1 MSGDGMSVDDVR
13 AVLAEEAYQR
23 ALDYEVEFGCCPQ
36 CVLASVQEV
45 AGYVTDETIKASHG
59 LSGGGGLQGEGLC
72 GALTGGLLALG
83 AKGGRE
89 RNKLDQGRGIGNF
102 EDARALVER
111 FRETYGGLTC
121 KDLQTRF
128 TGRTYDFWNTE
139 EYKAFND
146 ARGLKCAEATAIVTK
161 WVVEKL

>member
-1 MSGDGMSVDDVR
+1 MSKDDIK

-23 ALDYEVEFGCCPQ
+23 AFDYELEFGCCPQ

-45 AGYVTDETIKASHG
+45 VGYVSDETIKASHG

-83 AKGGRE
+83 AKGGRD
-89 RNKLDQGRGIGNF
+89 RDKLDKGRGIGNF
-102 EDARALVER
+102 QDAKELVER
-111 FRETYGGLTC
+111 FRETFGGLTC
-121 KDLQTRF
+121 KDLQEQF
-128 TGRTYDFWNTE
+128 TGQTYDFWNAD

-146 ARGLKCAEATAIVTK
+146 ARGPKCAETTAIVTK

>member
-1 MSGDGMSVDDVR
+1 MSKEDIK

-23 ALDYEVEFGCCPQ
+23 ALDYELEFGCCPQ

-45 AGYVTDETIKASHG
+45 AGYVSDDTIKASHG

-83 AKGGRE
+83 AKGGRD
-89 RNKLDQGRGIGNF
+89 RDKLDQGRGIGNF
-102 EDARALVER
+102 EDARELVEW
-111 FRETYGGLTC
+111 FREQFGGLTC
-121 KDLQTRF
+121 QDLQQQF
-128 TGRTYDFWNTE
+128 TGKTYDLWNAGD
-139 EYKAFND
+139 YQAFSE
-146 ARGLKCAEATAIVTK
+146 ARGAKCAEATARVTK